1 MTPKGFSK
9 PCNNHLDTMHLLG
22 QVAERLNAL
31 VSKTSIRFG
40 VSRVRIPPCPFFEGY
55 WVSDDIEDLA
65 IVCSGAPLMA
75 CLEIVFLPIFTIM
88 TP

>member
-1 MTPKGFSK
+1 M
-9 PCNNHLDTMHLLG
+9 
-22 QVAERLNAL
+22 AERLNAL

-75 CLEIVFLPIFTIM
+75 CLEIVCLPSFTIM
-88 TP
+88 TL